1 MIIATAIRPRRP
13 PLNKREKIMI
23 IIGTAQMFWFV
34 IMGMIQSKKGL
45 AIVVLKNRKTALS
58 M

>member
-23 IIGTAQMFWFV
+23 MIGTAQMFWFV
-34 IMGMIQSKKGL
+34 IMGMIQSKRGL
-45 AIVVLKNRKTALS
+45 AMVVLKNRKTALS